1 MSRLGIAYKRVADI
15 EELTEVPANDDYV
28 ILVDASAA
36 NKEKKIAIT
45 KITNP
50 ISYESSTVYFE
61 NNVVF
66 N

>member
-15 EELTEVPANDDYV
+15 EELVEVPENEDYV
-28 ILVDASAA
+28 ILVDTSAA

-45 KITNP
+45 KITSP
-50 ISYESSTVYFE
+50 ISYESTTVYYE
-61 NNVVF
+61 DSVVF